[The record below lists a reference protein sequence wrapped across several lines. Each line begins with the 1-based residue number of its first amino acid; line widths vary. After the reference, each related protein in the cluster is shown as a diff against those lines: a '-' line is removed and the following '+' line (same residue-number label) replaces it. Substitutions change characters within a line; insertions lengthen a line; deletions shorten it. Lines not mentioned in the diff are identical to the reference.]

1 MFPSIFTD
9 ETSTDHF
16 IEDHE
21 EGNHYLREMR
31 RADTNASLS
40 PTIHQ
45 LGTPLL
51 LALLLTPFY
60 LLFQL
65 RITRRSFNRRLILE
79 SFAHSS
85 PYKTPLVLEIEK
97 CIWRSLIAL
106 ADAAITPHEAL
117 DQLVSKLPWPAIEAA
132 SNSSCDRRMFCM
144 SPGDGM
150 SDSVF

>member
-1 MFPSIFTD
+1 MFPSIFKD
-9 ETSTDHF
+9 ETSTEHF

-31 RADTNASLS
+31 RADTNSSSL
-40 PTIHQ
+40 PTIHK

-65 RITRRSFNRRLILE
+65 RITRRSFNRRLVLE

-85 PYKTPLVLEIEK
+85 PYKTPLVLEIER
-97 CIWRSLIAL
+97 CIWHSLIAL
-106 ADAAITPHEAL
+106 ADAAMTPHEAL
-117 DQLVSKLPWPAIEAA
+117 DQLVSQLPWPAIEAA
-132 SNSSCDRRMFCM
+132 SNSPCDRRMFCM
-144 SPGDGM
+144 SPSDEM
-150 SDSVF
+150 SEGIL